1 MVIILDTYG
10 AISWFVSNVGG
21 TLAILMALLKAY
33 NYFSIKIK
41 SELLCLFQPEP
52 NNPSALTF
60 FKVSVTN
67 LSNHPISIID
77 IKLSNKKMKKSNLI
91 NTSRDKSFITL
102 KKYTGYSYPLFTDSL
117 PITIPARS
125 SVPLLLEALNSP
137 DFNDLD
143 TIIFRTERKT
153 IKKTISS
160 ELTRRINLY
169 QLR

>member
-1 MVIILDTYG
+1 MDTYG

-77 IKLSNKKMKKSNLI
+77 IKLSNKKMKKI
-91 NTSRDKSFITL
+91 
-102 KKYTGYSYPLFTDSL
+102 
-117 PITIPARS
+117 
-125 SVPLLLEALNSP
+125 
-137 DFNDLD
+137 
-143 TIIFRTERKT
+143 
-153 IKKTISS
+153 
-160 ELTRRINLY
+160 
-169 QLR
+169 